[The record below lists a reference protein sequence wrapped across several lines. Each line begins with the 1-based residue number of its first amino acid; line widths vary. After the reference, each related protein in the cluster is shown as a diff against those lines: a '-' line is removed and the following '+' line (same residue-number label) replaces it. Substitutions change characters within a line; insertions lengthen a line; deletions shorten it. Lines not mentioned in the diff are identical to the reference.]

1 MNLQEG
7 FQLLHFPISAGIT
20 GSNVVEVFA
29 VTKALEIS
37 STSMLTKQV
46 NWNHWI
52 VGADSAN
59 VIRWLGKVYTL
70 KAAKVTELA

>member
-1 MNLQEG
+1 
-7 FQLLHFPISAGIT
+7 
-20 GSNVVEVFA
+20 VVEVFA

-46 NWNHWI
+46 NWI

>member
-46 NWNHWI
+46 NWI
-52 VGADSAN
+52 VGAGSAN

>member
-1 MNLQEG
+1 
-7 FQLLHFPISAGIT
+7 
-20 GSNVVEVFA
+20 VVEVFA

-46 NWNHWI
+46 NWI
-52 VGADSAN
+52 VGAGSAN